1 MSSNDSA
8 WSTAV
13 RPKVIS
19 GPVPDSVEQV
29 KNPGGLWQPG
39 MTLFN
44 YEEMQQRFLSNLVT
58 ASGSGYVKVPENKN
72 STNTNPSK
80 NDQTAD
86 TTSVMKQ
93 TLQQSAEN
101 AKNDSKA
108 NENNDTIN
116 QVDAFTNIENFE
128 TSFVFPY
135 NTAEKVREDSIV
147 KQPYS
152 AFINAITCIMI
163 LYFLLKTKTFHGF
176 LLIFSV
182 LLFELFHTFS
192 HTIHLK
198 HIYYL
203 QSQIL
208 HSIALIVNATL
219 IYSFSKYSKKDL
231 PLGIVIFIIL
241 LLGFDNYAFRNLHIS
256 YYINTQIIIFFTII
270 YYYYPYIK
278 KFFTPFKIKL
288 YITGFVIG
296 YLAFMN
302 ETVNGEYMMK
312 HYSNIPF
319 HVIVELSIFVIFYSF
334 TSSLYK
340 I

>member
-1 MSSNDSA
+1 MSNTDDSA
-8 WSTAV
+8 WKDAV

-19 GPVPDSVEQV
+19 GPVPSTVNTIV
-29 KNPGGLWQPG
+29 NNAGLWQPG

-44 YEEMQQRFLSNLVT
+44 YEEYQRRSLLDSGMVT
-58 ASGSGYVKVPENKN
+58 VPENKN
-72 STNTNPSK
+72 ATNFTSS
-80 NDQTAD
+80 NDQTSD
-86 TTSVMKQ
+86 TTTLMKQ
-93 TLQQSAEN
+93 QLQQGAEN
-101 AKNDSKA
+101 AKNDSLA
-108 NENNDTIN
+108 TDNDSNIN
-116 QVDAFTNIENFE
+116 QVDAFSNIENFE

-152 AFINAITCIMI
+152 AFINTITCIMI
-163 LYFLLKTKTFHGF
+163 LYFLLKTETIHGF
-176 LLIFSV
+176 LLVFSV

-192 HTIHLK
+192 HIVHLK

-208 HSIALIVNATL
+208 HSIALIVNATVL
-219 IYSFSKYSKKDL
+219 YSFCKYSKKDL
-231 PLGIVIFIIL
+231 PLGIVIFITL

-256 YYINTQIIIFFTII
+256 YYINTQIIIFFTVI

-278 KFFTPFKIKL
+278 KFFTPLKIKL

-319 HVIVELSIFVIFYSF
+319 HAIVELSIFVIFYSF
-334 TSSLYK
+334 VSSLYK

>member
-1 MSSNDSA
+1 MSTDTSA
-8 WSTAV
+8 WADSV
-13 RPKVIS
+13 RPKVTS
-19 GPVPDSVEQV
+19 GPVPLSTNQITS
-29 KNPGGLWQPG
+29 NGGNWQPG

-44 YEEMQQRFLSNLVT
+44 FDTFSSQNLANMGLVT
-58 ASGSGYVKVPENKN
+58 VPSNN
-72 STNTNPSK
+72 NAGNFTTQ

-86 TTSVMKQ
+86 TTAVMKQ

-101 AKNDSKA
+101 AKNDSTV
-108 NENNDTIN
+108 NQNDSTIN
-116 QVDAFTNIENFE
+116 QVDAFSNIENFE
-128 TSFVFPY
+128 TKFVFPY
-135 NTAEKVREDSIV
+135 NTAEKVNEDSIV

-152 AFINAITCIMI
+152 AFVNAITCIMI

-176 LLIFSV
+176 LLIFSI

-192 HTIHLK
+192 HIIHLK

-203 QSQIL
+203 QSQVL

-219 IYSFSKYSKKDL
+219 IYSFCKYSKKDL
-231 PLGIVIFIIL
+231 PVGLVIFITL

-270 YYYYPYIK
+270 YYYYSYIK

-288 YITGFVIG
+288 YITGFIIG

-312 HYSNIPF
+312 NYSNIPF

>member
-1 MSSNDSA
+1 MSNTDDSA
-8 WSTAV
+8 WKNAV

-19 GPVPDSVEQV
+19 GPVPSTV
-29 KNPGGLWQPG
+29 NTIINNSGLWQPG

-44 YEEMQQRFLSNLVT
+44 YEDYQQRSLLESGMVT
-58 ASGSGYVKVPENKN
+58 VPSNKN
-72 STNTNPSK
+72 TTNYSSSIQ
-80 NDQTAD
+80 DQTGD
-86 TTSVMKQ
+86 TTTVMKQ
-93 TLQQSAEN
+93 QLQQSAEN
-101 AKNDSKA
+101 AKNDSLA
-108 NENNDTIN
+108 TDNNSTLN
-116 QVDAFTNIENFE
+116 KVDAFSNIENFE

-208 HSIALIVNATL
+208 HSIALIVNATV
-219 IYSFSKYSKKDL
+219 IYSFSKYSNKDL

-278 KFFTPFKIKL
+278 KFFTPLKIKL

-312 HYSNIPF
+312 NYSNIPF
-319 HVIVELSIFVIFYSF
+319 HAIVELSIFVIFYNF
-334 TSSLYK
+334 VSSLYK